1 MLLDGVTHYIPCSYT
16 GRELQFPQGGTHH
29 HAHRTKIKRLQT
41 WRLGTGMYQLQQQR
55 HWPLAP
61 KEVEYS
67 VCRRLFRKE
76 SDKAMHKCSTER
88 EKPVLEQL
96 GAVQC

>member
-1 MLLDGVTHYIPCSYT
+1 M
-16 GRELQFPQGGTHH
+16 
-29 HAHRTKIKRLQT
+29 
-41 WRLGTGMYQLQQQR
+41 
-55 HWPLAP
+55 AP

-88 EKPVLEQL
+88 EKPVSEQL